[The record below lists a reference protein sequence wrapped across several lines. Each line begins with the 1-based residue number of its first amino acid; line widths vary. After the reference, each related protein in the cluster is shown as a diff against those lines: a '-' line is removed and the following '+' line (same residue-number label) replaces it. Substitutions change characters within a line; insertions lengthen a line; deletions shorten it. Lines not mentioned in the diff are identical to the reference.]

1 MLFYIVAVTMPIYA
15 GALYMS
21 YQATAERL
29 EAGAERDV
37 DELAARLAAKL
48 DAVIRPI
55 EGGIRTVAHQLEEVD
70 PPQAQ
75 YRQLV
80 LGILRAWPEV
90 YGSTI
95 AVEAKDG
102 TASVRPFAPY
112 LFRRGAGIEFADL
125 AHEAYDYQSLS
136 WYRRAVDAG
145 RPVWSLPYFD
155 AGGGETWMVT
165 YSVPFSRKFSGT
177 RVAIA
182 GVVTA
187 DLDLNWVKSTSAG
200 AAIGPIGMGWL
211 ASPSGGE
218 SFVVPIGETADRIER
233 FDRSMNEEAVRRI
246 GEDML
251 ARSVT
256 FGLLPRGTTA
266 EPAYLAVRNLE
277 TLGWRV
283 MLVIP
288 SKQLLAE
295 ADELLTRQ
303 LLLGAAGLVL
313 LIAAVS
319 IVAAGIARPIRALVA
334 AVGKARE
341 EELVFQLPEAPRR
354 DEIGVLT
361 EALRRMGS
369 NLRQHIQLRAQS
381 LAEQERLNQELQIA
395 ASIQQSM
402 LPNTGADG
410 GLPAAI
416 QVAAALLPAKQ
427 VGGDLYDYFPIG
439 DAGRHNGNILLAIG
453 DVSDKG
459 VPAALFMA
467 RLSAMLR
474 VMGAAG
480 ESPERLLT
488 AINRRLAEGN
498 DACMFVTFGCG
509 LLDTDTGSIQYAS
522 AGHEPPLLREA
533 QGAVRTLAGENG
545 PAIGIDATAD
555 FRLWEGFLAP
565 GDALVLFT
573 DGVTEAEARDG
584 SLFGLDRLSEL
595 LRAAPDGHPA
605 ALVKR
610 VVDAVAVEAS
620 GYRVADDLTVLAVRW
635 NPPEVSVGSDEGT
648 MRWRIQPE
656 ASMAGVQKV
665 QELLHAILAAREVVP
680 GRIAE
685 AELVAE
691 ELLTNI
697 LHAAEAQ
704 ARGVGISVECAL
716 QSSEIVL
723 TVRDDGPGF
732 DPLAFQ
738 DPKLDADI
746 ADRPLG
752 GLGIPIVRHLA
763 DTCRYARIDG
773 WNTLEIRLA
782 RKPDPT

>member
-1 MLFYIVAVTMPIYA
+1 
-15 GALYMS
+15 
-21 YQATAERL
+21 
-29 EAGAERDV
+29 
-37 DELAARLAAKL
+37 
-48 DAVIRPI
+48 VIRPI

-80 LGILRAWPEV
+80 LGILRAWPDV

-95 AVEAKDG
+95 AVEATDG
-102 TASVRPFAPY
+102 AASIRPFAPY
-112 LFRRGAGIEFADL
+112 LFRRGAEFEFADL
-125 AHEAYDYQSLS
+125 AHESYDYQRLS

-155 AGGGETWMVT
+155 TGGGEAWMVT
-165 YSVPFSRKFSGT
+165 YSVPFSRKVSDT
-177 RVAIA
+177 RRAIA

-187 DLDLNWVKSTSAG
+187 DLDLNWVKSTAAG
-200 AAIGPIGMGWL
+200 VAIGPIGMGWL
-211 ASPSGGE
+211 TSPSGGE
-218 SFVVPIGETADRIER
+218 SLVVPIGETADRIER

-246 GEDML
+246 GEEML
-251 ARSVT
+251 TRSVT

-266 EPAYLAVRNLE
+266 EPAYLAARNLE

-288 SKQLLAE
+288 RKQLLAE

-303 LLLGAAGLVL
+303 LLLGAAGLLL

-319 IVAAGIARPIRALVA
+319 IVAAGIARPIRALAA

-341 EELVFQLPEAPRR
+341 EELVFQLPDVPRR

-381 LAEQERLNQELQIA
+381 LAEQERLDQELQMA

-402 LPNTGADG
+402 LPNTGADA

-416 QVAAALLPAKQ
+416 EIAAALLPAKQ
-427 VGGDLYDYFPIG
+427 IGGDLYDYFPIG
-439 DAGRHNGNILLAIG
+439 DSARHKGSILLAIG

-480 ESPERLLT
+480 ESPDRLLT

-509 LLDTDTGSIQYAS
+509 LLDTDTGSIRYAS

-545 PAIGIDATAD
+545 PAIGIEATAD

-565 GDALVLFT
+565 GDTLILFT

-584 SLFGLDRLSEL
+584 SLFGLDRLNEL
-595 LRAAPDGHPA
+595 LRAAPDGQPA

-610 VVDAVAVEAS
+610 VVDTVAAEAS
-620 GYRVADDLTVLAVRW
+620 GYRVTDDLTVLAVRW
-635 NPPEVSVGSDEGT
+635 NPPAVAVGSDEGA
-648 MRWRIQPE
+648 MRWRMQPE
-656 ASMAGVQKV
+656 ASKAGVQKV
-665 QELLHAILAAREVVP
+665 QQLLHAILAAREVVP

-697 LHAAEAQ
+697 LHAAEAR

-716 QSSEIVL
+716 QASDIVL

-732 DPLAFQ
+732 DPLALQ
-738 DPKLDADI
+738 DPKLDSDI

-763 DTCRYARIDG
+763 DACHYARIDG
-773 WNTLEIRLA
+773 WNTLEVRLA
-782 RKPDPT
+782 RMPHPT